1 MLVSISAT
9 DWAHKTFSSNRS
21 RISIWQV
28 SLSWVLIQ
36 GKWITH
42 EGKTKNLPTTGET
55 TGQTTCETT
64 GWNAFF
70 KSNPPSATMETVQLQ
85 LIDYARVITQK
96 GLGWGGHAAQL
107 KSVRSNSQMLGP
119 KNLAHEIIQIK
130 EISMNEYH
138 FDDPYYPPRTIVYQV
153 WWSKALLRTKDWGPR
168 AKSTLYVLICPIPH
182 VVVSLPHFVFVRLH
196 DFTKCVCVRVRRY
209 VAQRKLLV

>member
-1 MLVSISAT
+1 MPESSPRRDWDEADMLLNWNLFGAT
-9 DWAHKTFSSNRS
+9 VKC
-21 RISIWQV
+21 
-28 SLSWVLIQ
+28 L
-36 GKWITH
+36 
-42 EGKTKNLPTTGET
+42 
-55 TGQTTCETT
+55 
-64 GWNAFF
+64 
-70 KSNPPSATMETVQLQ
+70 VQ
-85 LIDYARVITQK
+85 
-96 GLGWGGHAAQL
+96 
-107 KSVRSNSQMLGP
+107 

-196 DFTKCVCVRVRRY
+196 DFTKCVCVCVCGDMWLKGSCWCNCCRN
-209 VAQRKLLV
+209 AHNAFPSLQANHLKHILTQSICA